1 MANHLSIRLNRLVRK
16 RAYLSGE
23 IVRSQAEIDRSKAL
37 IKKLRSRKARLLNS
51 LAQTDAQIEYSSG
64 LEVAEIRA
72 IRYTPRQNGQ
82 RRGSLINA
90 IIEVLQAENRPILTV
105 ELIDALSP
113 NFGWHKNTTEANVKS
128 LWAVRRPLNV
138 LKKKGVV
145 ERLPGNR
152 IASGRTCAVWRWIGP
167 TNEAELTHHK

>member
-105 ELIDALSP
+105 ELIDA
-113 NFGWHKNTTEANVKS
+113 
-128 LWAVRRPLNV
+128 
-138 LKKKGVV
+138 
-145 ERLPGNR
+145 
-152 IASGRTCAVWRWIGP
+152 
-167 TNEAELTHHK
+167 